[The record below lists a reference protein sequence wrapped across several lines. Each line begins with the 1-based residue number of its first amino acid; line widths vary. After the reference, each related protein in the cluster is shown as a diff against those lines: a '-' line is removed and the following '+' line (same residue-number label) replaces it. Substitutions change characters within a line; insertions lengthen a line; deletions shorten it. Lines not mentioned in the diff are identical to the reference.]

1 MTVELLKANV
11 EIIVCAVLMTVT
23 NNFVIGSMFHNL
35 RK

>member
-11 EIIVCAVLMTVT
+11 EIIVCAVLMTV
-23 NNFVIGSMFHNL
+23 FVIGSMFHNL